1 MPVENRETAVGV
13 EDARSVPVL
22 EDRDEFESKPKMSE
36 AEFRK
41 WFNILWNRLWSD
53 APREETVGEMWTH
66 LVSKGFPKDAFYDE
80 CRRRGIIIGG
90 VRA

>member
-1 MPVENRETAVGV
+1 MPVESRETAVDV
-13 EDARSVPVL
+13 ADACDVPVL
-22 EDRDEFESKPKMSE
+22 EVRNEFESKSKMPE
-36 AEFRK
+36 EEFRK
-41 WFNILWNRLWSD
+41 WFNMLWNRLWSD

-66 LVSKGFPKDAFYDE
+66 LVSRGFPKDAFYDE